1 MTDVLDPTSMIDAA
15 QEAVAAGDFPTAERL
30 LREAAAIQEASLGS
44 VHPDLA
50 TTLNNLALVC
60 ERTNNIAEAERGY
73 RRAHKIAVASLGPRH
88 PFVAT
93 SVKNLVDFCAAH
105 EIPIWTPAAARS
117 DGPATDFDTETEF
130 DAEFETE
137 TDPEIEAETAIEFE
151 AETETEAEIEAETAT
166 EFEAE
171 IEARASTVPQARHGW
186 STPHTIA
193 VAALGVA
200 VMAVVLFTMRGREAT
215 SPSGVSTPSST
226 TPALTRD
233 PQPTVPIEAPPHAAT
248 PTRIERP
255 EPRERRSETREKT
268 VTPQPV
274 TVLNAQLCSALEKRG
289 SPDWQCASANGD
301 LKPGTYTFYTR
312 LQTNANTTVEH
323 RWYRD
328 DRVHQVMRLR
338 VTANPSGGFRT
349 FSSNTISP
357 ERAGDWKVE
366 LRDAEGTLLQEE
378 HFVVR

>member
-1 MTDVLDPTSMIDAA
+1 MTDVLDPTSIIDAA

-30 LREAAAIQEASLGS
+30 LRDAAAIQEASLGS
-44 VHPDLA
+44 THPDLA
-50 TTLNNLALVC
+50 TTLNNLAFVC

-117 DGPATDFDTETEF
+117 DGAATEFDTE
-130 DAEFETE
+130 AEL
-137 TDPEIEAETAIEFE
+137 EADFE
-151 AETETEAEIEAETAT
+151 AETEPEADTEAEIEAETAT
-166 EFEAE
+166 EFDAE
-171 IEARASTVPQARHGW
+171 IVAEASTIPEARHGW
-186 STPHTIA
+186 STPQTIA
-193 VAALGVA
+193 VAALGVV
-200 VMAVVLFTMRGREAT
+200 VMTVVLLTMRGREAT
-215 SPSGVSTPSST
+215 SPTGSPPSSST
-226 TPALTRD
+226 APVLTRD
-233 PQPTVPIEAPPHAAT
+233 AQPTVPVDAKTDAAPA
-248 PTRIERP
+248 RVQRS
-255 EPRERRSETREKT
+255 EPRESRPKPPEKAKA

-274 TVLNAQLCSALEKRG
+274 TVLNARLCSALEKRG
-289 SPDWQCASANGD
+289 SPDWQCASASGD

-328 DRVHQVMRLR
+328 ARVHQVMRLR